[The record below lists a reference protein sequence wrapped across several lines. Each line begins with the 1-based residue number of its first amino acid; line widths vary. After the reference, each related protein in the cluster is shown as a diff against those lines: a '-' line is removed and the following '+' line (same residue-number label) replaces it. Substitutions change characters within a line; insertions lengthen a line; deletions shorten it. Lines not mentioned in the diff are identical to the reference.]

1 MKYQSDHRSGPYRS
15 VSVEVST
22 HILDLEFQLVLGSLV
37 GTLEGKVLKEV
48 CGSVGL
54 VSLCSAAGV
63 DPDANSGC
71 LSPWGVF
78 SRNRESVGESRRL
91 GGGRQGDRRSK
102 ATLHGLNGLQGST
115 APQSLV
121 EVER

>member
-1 MKYQSDHRSGPYRS
+1 MFAGIY
-15 VSVEVST
+15 
-22 HILDLEFQLVLGSLV
+22 
-37 GTLEGKVLKEV
+37 LEGKVLKEV

-78 SRNRESVGESRRL
+78 SRNLWLISGIAKPL
-91 GGGRQGDRRSK
+91 GCNSILFRTVNPLERVVDWVVDGK
-102 ATLHGLNGLQGST
+102 ATGEAKPRFTG
-115 APQSLV
+115 
-121 EVER
+121 